1 VGVAI
6 SEEFGPTVL
15 ARLRHRQIDLDS
27 PHPVALA
34 IRTGELQH
42 IEEITDDVLRRWAT
56 DDRYVRAARDTPG
69 QAAVVVPLRAR
80 GKTLGTIT
88 AVSFSER
95 RFSDDDVRVLLEL
108 ARRAAFAVD
117 NARLYEEANYIA
129 DRLQRSLLP
138 PHLPDIRGV
147 EIATRFRPAGD
158 RNDVGG
164 DFYDIFQ
171 TGPNRWA
178 ITIGDV
184 CGKGP
189 DAAAVTALARHT
201 LRATAIRGGDQPDEL
216 LRALNDA
223 MLVDNPTDFQFC
235 TVAFAGLEV
244 GNGFNRLAVS
254 SGGHPLPIVLRAGGE
269 VESVGEPGTLLGVVP
284 DPDLS
289 CAQFELFRGDT
300 LVFYTD
306 GITEAR
312 TRRGMFGQEGL
323 LKALRASAGCDAA
336 EIAERIDQSVLDEQ
350 TGGLRDDV
358 ALVVVQ
364 ISEGAGSAERGEP
377 ALTALKS

>member
-1 VGVAI
+1 MVGAI
-6 SEEFGPTVL
+6 
-15 ARLRHRQIDLDS
+15 
-27 PHPVALA
+27 
-34 IRTGELQH
+34 
-42 IEEITDDVLRRWAT
+42 
-56 DDRYVRAARDTPG
+56 
-69 QAAVVVPLRAR
+69 
-80 GKTLGTIT
+80 TI
-88 AVSFSER
+88 ASFSDR
-95 RFSDDDVRVLLEL
+95 RFSEDDVRVVREL

-117 NARLYEEANYIA
+117 NARREKATNYIA

-178 ITIGDV
+178 IAIGDV

-269 VESVGEPGTLLGVVP
+269 VESVGEAGTLLGVIP

-289 CAQFELFRGDT
+289 CAQLELFRGDT

-323 LKALRASAGCDAA
+323 VKALRASAGCDAA
-336 EIAERIDQSVLDEQ
+336 EIAERIDQSMLDEQ

-377 ALTALKS
+377 ALTALEG